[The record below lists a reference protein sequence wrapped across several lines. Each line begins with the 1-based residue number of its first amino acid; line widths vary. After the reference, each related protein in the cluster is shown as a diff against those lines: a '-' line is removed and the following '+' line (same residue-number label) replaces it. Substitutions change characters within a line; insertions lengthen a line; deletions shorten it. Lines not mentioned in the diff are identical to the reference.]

1 MGALDYIGD
10 LPYRSINFGAPR
22 SFPSSWPRLDPSGK
36 VGIQSFPTWNPG
48 CDWGAQCTYTAHHGR
63 WTTYDLFILISSLAL
78 SL

>member
-10 LPYRSINFGAPR
+10 LPYRSINLGAPR

-48 CDWGAQCTYTAHHGR
+48 CDWGAHVHIHSPSRQVNH
-63 WTTYDLFILISSLAL
+63 L
-78 SL
+78 